1 MMRIVEGADSCVF
14 GKEMR
19 SAHSI
24 VELYLYSKPTNEILV
39 ASIKQKRTLFAEKKR
54 E

>member
-14 GKEMR
+14 WKQM
-19 SAHSI
+19 SPSNSI
-24 VELYLYSKPTNEILV
+24 VELYIYSKPTNEILV
-39 ASIKQKRTLFAEKKR
+39 ASIKQKTTLFAEKKR